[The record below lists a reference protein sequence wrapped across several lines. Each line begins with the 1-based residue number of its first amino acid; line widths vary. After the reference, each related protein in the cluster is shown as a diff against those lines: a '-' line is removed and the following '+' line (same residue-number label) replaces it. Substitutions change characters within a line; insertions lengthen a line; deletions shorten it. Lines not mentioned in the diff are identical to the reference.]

1 MIRQDIKFGENA
13 MIGTIALLFSVF
25 GLLFC
30 MFFTKKVLFL
40 DD

>member
-1 MIRQDIKFGENA
+1 
-13 MIGTIALLFSVF
+13 MIGIFALLFSVL

-30 MFFTKKVLFL
+30 MFFTKKVLFS

>member
-1 MIRQDIKFGENA
+1 
-13 MIGTIALLFSVF
+13 MIGTFVLLFSVL

-30 MFFTKKVLFL
+30 MFFTKKVLFS